1 MKLSIIPSLLLAT
14 LASACVQEG
23 RACAAG
29 GDKCCLRRSCVSS
42 TKGSSLGF
50 CVSIDADS
58 LLAQPMATV
67 VPAAPAPAPAPPAAA
82 PAMGG
87 QPSNG
92 DNGGMM
98 GEPNGN
104 NGNGQAPPMGGNMNG
119 AQPAN
124 MNGPGMFPVSG
135 GGQGP
140 TGVNQANTGNADPPF
155 YIVPTEK

>member
-14 LASACVQEG
+14 LAGACVQEG

-50 CVSIDADS
+50 CVSIDAGS
-58 LLAQPMATV
+58 LLNQPMATA
-67 VPAAPAPAPAPPAAA
+67 VPAAPAPAPAA
-82 PAMGG
+82 PATGG
-87 QPSNG
+87 QPNN
-92 DNGGMM
+92 NGGMM

-104 NGNGQAPPMGGNMNG
+104 NGNGQAPSMGGSMNG
-119 AQPAN
+119 AQPNPNNGQPAN

-135 GGQGP
+135 GQRP
-140 TGVNQANTGNADPPF
+140 NGVNQANTGNADYPF
-155 YIVPTEK
+155 YIVPVST